1 MSEKISRIILF
12 DTKKDKERPPLSDMV
27 HMLKEKLAEVGTGL
41 YRDEAHAREL
51 GSVSKLAGEEV
62 NTSKI
67 VITFEYGKMDD
78 EKEHE

>member
-12 DTKKDKERPPLSDMV
+12 DTKNGKERPPLSAVVQMV
-27 HMLKEKLAEVGTGL
+27 EGMLSATGTGL

-51 GSVSKLAGEEV
+51 GSMSQLSKEESYTSKL
-62 NTSKI
+62 
-67 VITFEYGKMDD
+67 VITFEFGKMDA